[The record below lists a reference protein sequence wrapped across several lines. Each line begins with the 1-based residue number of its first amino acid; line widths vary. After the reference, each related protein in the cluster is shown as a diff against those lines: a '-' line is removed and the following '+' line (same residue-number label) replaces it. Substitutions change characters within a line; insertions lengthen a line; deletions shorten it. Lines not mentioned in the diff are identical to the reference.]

1 MKIFFI
7 INIFIIK
14 NLFFYNER
22 AKERFVRAKGGQ
34 RGVTVAHAEIGGRWR
49 DGGGVWGDVVARVRN
64 RIDKGGVCLA
74 FKKSN
79 L

>member
-34 RGVTVAHAEIGGRWR
+34 RGVAVAQAEIGGRWR
-49 DGGGVWGDVVARVRN
+49 DEEGGLGRR
-64 RIDKGGVCLA
+64 GG
-74 FKKSN
+74 
-79 L
+79 